1 MNESQEVVTI
11 DDFIDRPLI
20 LPRAT
25 AVDLGGKSPTLAS
38 MVLLPNLFLSLSLFF
53 FSFKTFYHQDRME
66 ILDSMS
72 F

>member
-1 MNESQEVVTI
+1 MVTI

-25 AVDLGGKSPTLAS
+25 AVDLGGKSPSLPWL
-38 MVLLPNLFLSLSLFF
+38 LLPNFFLSLFF
-53 FSFKTFYHQDRME
+53 FFLFSFETFYHQDRME